1 MMVRKLLPLALC
13 AALLTA
19 LAACGGNSSGPVA
32 HKTPEPQETLTEIT
46 LTAGETVLSGVL
58 FDNETARAFAELL
71 PLDAP
76 LWDPAPGYARA
87 FDLPRR
93 ITDAPVRTRAY
104 ELGSLAYWDE
114 GPSIAI
120 IYNNNREETVVPV
133 TAIGRLDGDVSIFF
147 DYNQPIHIEEVKA
160 EADNPPAAGGGDT
173 VLTALPNPH
182 IRQTLYLWETGNA
195 PAVTEYTVNSGGYF
209 DEPDFRPTITSFPVP
224 EGTSVKGAVLVCAGG
239 AFQFRSDEN
248 EGTPVAE
255 ALAKLGYQ
263 AFVVDYRLRPY
274 TQQEGAL
281 DLARAVRFVR
291 KNADLYGIDPEDI
304 AVMGFSA
311 GGILAGEMLLH
322 WDGTVSPA
330 ALDSSY
336 LPDGLD
342 AVSADAAADGMIYS
356 FYGRL
361 SVGTTDV
368 ELLRSGELPPTFYCY
383 GTEDPF
389 YRQFLANASAAEEA
403 GVTVHRLQLD
413 GMPHGFGSRGDWL
426 EEYDRFLTDV
436 FSEK

>member
-147 DYNQPIHIEEVKA
+147 DYNQPIHIE
-160 EADNPPAAGGGDT
+160 GRH
-173 VLTALPNPH
+173 TA
-182 IRQTLYLWETGNA
+182 IW
-195 PAVTEYTVNSGGYF
+195 
-209 DEPDFRPTITSFPVP
+209 
-224 EGTSVKGAVLVCAGG
+224 
-239 AFQFRSDEN
+239 
-248 EGTPVAE
+248 
-255 ALAKLGYQ
+255 
-263 AFVVDYRLRPY
+263 
-274 TQQEGAL
+274 
-281 DLARAVRFVR
+281 
-291 KNADLYGIDPEDI
+291 
-304 AVMGFSA
+304 SA
-311 GGILAGEMLLH
+311 
-322 WDGTVSPA
+322 
-330 ALDSSY
+330 
-336 LPDGLD
+336 
-342 AVSADAAADGMIYS
+342 
-356 FYGRL
+356 
-361 SVGTTDV
+361 
-368 ELLRSGELPPTFYCY
+368 
-383 GTEDPF
+383 
-389 YRQFLANASAAEEA
+389 
-403 GVTVHRLQLD
+403 
-413 GMPHGFGSRGDWL
+413 
-426 EEYDRFLTDV
+426 
-436 FSEK
+436 